1 MKTLHTDINW
11 ELVQKMLDRLSS
23 VRQDDTELLLAYL
36 EQLKA
41 LGTLDESELLQ
52 YLKMAVIERQTT
64 DWGLGKQEYVSG
76 DLCRW
81 DYTTYTWVA
90 EDWGNVL

>member
-11 ELVQKMLDRLSS
+11 KLAQKMLDRLSS
-23 VRQDDTELLLAYL
+23 VLQDDTELALAYL

-41 LGTLDESELLQ
+41 LGTRDEMELLQ
-52 YLKMAVIERQTT
+52 DLKMAVIECQTI

-81 DYTTYTWVA
+81 DSTTHTWVA
-90 EDWGNVL
+90 EDWENVL